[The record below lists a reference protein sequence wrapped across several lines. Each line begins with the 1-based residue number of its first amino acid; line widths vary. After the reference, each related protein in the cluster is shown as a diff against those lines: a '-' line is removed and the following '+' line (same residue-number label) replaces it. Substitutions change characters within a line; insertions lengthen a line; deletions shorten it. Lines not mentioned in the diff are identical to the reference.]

1 MLVRWYL
8 LLLPQLIVRDDYEL
22 ADSHQPQWKSL
33 RTSEN
38 QHMSAI
44 MTGFQGLEPISLGSK
59 WSATGSFTMA
69 MFTWKCWMTSGHH
82 PDWHGCRA
90 SAFAAGR
97 GEAAQAWRLVMS
109 SLRSTK
115 TRVFSCGDVTPTW
128 DSTSDEIPPLQAA
141 LEQVKESE
149 RQGVSQLEAK
159 VWKWQ
164 SGPPPRG
171 AWFWLKL
178 YRFLCKTIYESS
190 TKLYVA
196 FFCLELSICPDWNHT

>member
-115 TRVFSCGDVTPTW
+115 TRVFSCGDVTPNLGFNVRRNPPPTGSPGASEGIW
-128 DSTSDEIPPLQAA
+128 TSGSVPAR
-141 LEQVKESE
+141 S
-149 RQGVSQLEAK
+149 QGVEMAK
-159 VWKWQ
+159 
-164 SGPPPRG
+164 R
-171 AWFWLKL
+171 
-178 YRFLCKTIYESS
+178 TTSS
-190 TKLYVA
+190 WGMVLIETLPFSVQNDLRK
-196 FFCLELSICPDWNHT
+196 

>member
-1 MLVRWYL
+1 MIFASAATV
-8 LLLPQLIVRDDYEL
+8 
-22 ADSHQPQWKSL
+22 DSEGWLWIGWFSPAAMEIP
-33 RTSEN
+33 EN
-38 QHMSAI
+38 QR
-44 MTGFQGLEPISLGSK
+44 EPTYVCNHDWFSGTRTYLTWQQMICNWKLHHGHVHLKVLNDIRPPSRLTWMPRVSICSRQRRGCPSL
-59 WSATGSFTMA
+59 
-69 MFTWKCWMTSGHH
+69 
-82 PDWHGCRA
+82 
-90 SAFAAGR
+90 
-97 GEAAQAWRLVMS
+97 
-109 SLRSTK
+109 K
-115 TRVFSCGDVTPTW
+115 TGDVVLTINENKSFQLRWCDPNLGFNVRRN
-128 DSTSDEIPPLQAA
+128 PPLQAA